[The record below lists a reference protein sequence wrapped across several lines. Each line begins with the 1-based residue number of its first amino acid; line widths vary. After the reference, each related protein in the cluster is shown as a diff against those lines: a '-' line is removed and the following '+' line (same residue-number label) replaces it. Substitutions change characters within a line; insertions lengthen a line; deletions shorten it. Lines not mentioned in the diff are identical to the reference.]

1 MSNFPFISKL
11 LGQVVAEQLTT
22 QLNHYDHLGKF
33 QAAYR
38 PGHICSE
45 TAHLRLMNDVPV
57 VMMVETFFLMLLG
70 LSTAFDTTDLF
81 TLLRVFK
88 TKLAS
93 LVLLVITFAHT
104 LHVDVSMLW

>member
-1 MSNFPFISKL
+1 
-11 LGQVVAEQLTT
+11 
-22 QLNHYDHLGKF
+22 
-33 QAAYR
+33 
-38 PGHICSE
+38 
-45 TAHLRLMNDVPV
+45 MNDVPV